1 MNAIIENLLTRR
13 STRAFLQKEIPDNEL
28 NEILQAAIY
37 APSGMG
43 KQTWKFTVL
52 CNQEKIQQLAELIG
66 RKLGR
71 KGYDMYRPQVLIIP
85 SNQKENPHGMEDNAC
100 ALENIFL
107 AAHSF
112 GIGSVWRSISSAHS
126 VMILKS
132 VLCLMSLK
140 FLPIMSY
147 TEWLLWDIRQTRPK
161 RKSTKSERSGLS
173 NKTDRRFYR

>member
-1 MNAIIENLLTRR
+1 MQSLENLLTRR

-71 KGYDMYRPQVLIIP
+71 KGYDMYRPQVLIILP
-85 SNQKENPHGMEDNAC
+85 TKKKIHTVWKTMHVPGKHLSGC
-100 ALENIFL
+100 TFL
-107 AAHSF
+107 R
-112 GIGSVWRSISSAHS
+112 IGSVWINQLRT
-126 VMILKS
+126 
-132 VLCLMSLK
+132 LCDES
-140 FLPIMSY
+140 
-147 TEWLLWDIRQTRPK
+147 
-161 RKSTKSERSGLS
+161 
-173 NKTDRRFYR
+173 

>member
-107 AAHSF
+107 AAHPSE
-112 GIGSVWRSISSAHS
+112 SVLSGSISSAHS

>member
-71 KGYDMYRPQVLIIP
+71 
-85 SNQKENPHGMEDNAC
+85 
-100 ALENIFL
+100 
-107 AAHSF
+107 
-112 GIGSVWRSISSAHS
+112 IGSVWINQLRT
-126 VMILKS
+126 
-132 VLCLMSLK
+132 LCDD
-140 FLPIMSY
+140 P
-147 TEWLLWDIRQTRPK
+147 EVRALLDEFEIPSDHVVYGMAALGYPADAPKKEIHKIGEIRIIK
-161 RKSTKSERSGLS
+161 
-173 NKTDRRFYR
+173 